1 MLLVT
6 QSCPALC
13 NPLDYSL
20 PGFSNHGIFQT
31 RILEWIAISFSRG
44 SCRPRDWTQGF
55 PGGLAGKKSTCSVGD
70 LGSNRGL
77 GRSPRE
83 GMATHSSILTGESH
97 GPYSTWG
104 QKSQTR
110 LSNFHFLSPAVQ
122 GGSLPYEPPGKSKIT
137 KLFQRQ
143 NQNRIHI
150 TGVSF

>member
-55 PGGLAGKKSTCSVGD
+55 LGAWQVKNPPAVWEIWVRTVGWED
-70 LGSNRGL
+70 PLEKEWL
-77 GRSPRE
+77 
-83 GMATHSSILTGESH
+83 LTPVFWLENPMDHIVH
-97 GPYSTWG
+97 GVT
-104 QKSQTR
+104 KSQTR